1 MNELDRRGFL
11 TLAAAGAVAAGASPA
26 LSSTDVKTMPSPS
39 YALTRPAYVGQS
51 HLVVGDLPTV
61 SSYYQT
67 MLGMS
72 VLDKSMSGEVLGA
85 GGVPLLTLT
94 TRGDVRAAPRNAA
107 GLFHTAFLMPN
118 RTELA
123 RWLRH
128 AAHNNVT
135 LEGASDHLV
144 SEAIYLSDPEGNGI
158 EIYADRPHE
167 SWTFNPDGTVEMD
180 TRRLDLQALY
190 ESAPTDAWGGM
201 AEGSAIGHIH
211 LQVGD
216 IPQANAFYR
225 DVLGLKMM
233 ATYPGASFFATG
245 DYHHHVAANI
255 WNSRG
260 ASARSDNMSGLS
272 DYTLRFNDAAA
283 LKAALGKLEA
293 HEIAATKD
301 GDVWSLRDPW
311 GIGLKLTA

>member
-1 MNELDRRGFL
+1 MSELPFAATTPISVARVGLKARNASALADYYSAVVGLEQLSRDGGTI
-11 TLAAAGAVAAGASPA
+11 TLGAKERPLLVIENDPAASP
-26 LSSTDVKTMPSPS
+26 D
-39 YALTRPAYVGQS
+39 
-51 HLVVGDLPTV
+51 D
-61 SSYYQT
+61 
-67 MLGMS
+67 
-72 VLDKSMSGEVLGA
+72 
-85 GGVPLLTLT
+85 
-94 TRGDVRAAPRNAA
+94 PRAA
-107 GLFHTAFLMPN
+107 GLFHTAFLMPD

-135 LEGASDHLV
+135 LDGASDHLV

-167 SWTFNPDGTVEMD
+167 AWNFRPDGTVEMD

-190 ESAPTDAWGGM
+190 DSAPTDAWEGM
-201 AEGSAIGHIH
+201 APGSAIGHIH

-233 ATYPGASFFATG
+233 ADYPGASFFATG
-245 DYHHHVAANI
+245 DYHHHLAANI

-260 ASARSDNMSGLS
+260 AQARSDGMSGLS
-272 DYTLRFNDAAA
+272 DYTLHFNDAAA
-283 LKAALGKLEA
+283 LKAALANLDA
-293 HEIAATKD
+293 HAIKATAEN
-301 GDVWSLRDPW
+301 GVWSLKDPW
-311 GIGLKLTA
+311 GIGLRLTA